1 MLPPI
6 PEVIVM
12 TESQLTL
19 GATAPG
25 LPAELMQEL
34 QERLIPEEMALLVK
48 SVEFAAGAFRMTAG
62 WVETMRDLRNR
73 LHARNNGNPPGS
85 GWDFVCAKVY
95 RLPRNNANAMI
106 RGWEAIFLENS
117 RAPTEPM
124 DFLGDPS
131 PSFYRELGNVPDK
144 LRPQMVAALSAG
156 DIDVSATSVLRHKK
170 VLKTEAGQV
179 QLKAVAPPKAP
190 SAPKLPTRQNSGQ
203 GQGMS
208 VSKWTAEGTPQ
219 GDRMEKE
226 FLYLAGAEKG
236 NETFQAAING
246 ARKGSSRSGKISRMQ
261 VLAAAL
267 HAECK
272 AVSDR
277 YQLENEKARD
287 WKRYM
292 TVWQHHW
299 SDTDQLDMAAS
310 LKQIASEMA
319 EASRHF
325 EIMGQLSWSDKVR
338 LEE

>member
-1 MLPPI
+1 MHPPT
-6 PEVIVM
+6 PEVIV
-12 TESQLTL
+12 TTNSQLTL

-25 LPAELMQEL
+25 LPAELMQEF
-34 QERLIPEEMALLVK
+34 QDFTPEEIALLVE
-48 SVEFAAGAFRMTAG
+48 SVQLAQQAFCLTAK
-62 WVETMRDLRNR
+62 WIESMRALRNK
-73 LHARNNGNPPGS
+73 LHERNGGFPPGC
-85 GWDFVCAKVY
+85 GWDLVCAKVY

-106 RGWEAIFLENS
+106 RGWEAFFLENS
-117 RAPTEPM
+117 RALKEPM
-124 DFLGDPS
+124 DLLGDPA
-131 PSFYRELGNVPDK
+131 PSFFREVGNVPDK
-144 LRPQMVAALSAG
+144 LRAKMVEALSSGEIPPTTTGVQAY
-156 DIDVSATSVLRHKK
+156 RK

-179 QLKAVAPPKAP
+179 KLKAVAPPKAP
-190 SAPKLPTRQNSGQ
+190 AAPKLPTRQNSGQ

-226 FLYLAGAEKG
+226 FAYLAGAKTG

-246 ARKGSSRSGKISRMQ
+246 ARKGSSRSGKITRMQ

>member
-1 MLPPI
+1 
-6 PEVIVM
+6 M

-25 LPAELMQEL
+25 LPAELMQEFQDEL
-34 QERLIPEEMALLVK
+34 TPEEMDLLVQ
-48 SVEFAAGAFRMTAG
+48 SIQFAAGAFRLTAS
-62 WVETMRDLRNR
+62 WVETMRALRNS
-73 LHARNNGNPPGS
+73 LHARNGAGQS
-85 GWDFVCAKVY
+85 GWDRICRRVY
-95 RLPRNNANAMI
+95 NLPRNNANAMI
-106 RGWEAIFLENS
+106 RGWEALFLEKDG
-117 RAPTEPM
+117 ALGEPPLL
-124 DFLGDPS
+124 LGDPS
-131 PSFYRELGNVPDK
+131 PTFYRELGNVPDEM
-144 LRPQMVAALSAG
+144 RPRMVAAISEG
-156 DIDVSATSVLRHKK
+156 DIDISARSVSRHKK

-179 QLKAVAPPKAP
+179 KLKAAAPPKAP
-190 SAPKLPTRQNSGQ
+190 AAPKLPTRQNSGQ

-208 VSKWTAEGTPQ
+208 VSKWTAKGTPQ

-226 FLYLAGAEKG
+226 LAYLAGAKTG

-246 ARKGSSRSGKISRMQ
+246 ARKGSSRSGKITRMQ

-272 AVSDR
+272 AVYDR